1 MTSAAGGCLIG
12 LKPLGTMSILGV
24 ASTPKVRLI
33 LALGISIGGV
43 CSSTEDTAHEFE
55 LKMASLN
62 FCLVLCMKDFPR
74 SPEEE
79 EAELSDDFFSSFL
92 GEVGL

>member
-1 MTSAAGGCLIG
+1 MG
-12 LKPLGTMSILGV
+12 LKPLGTMLILGV
-24 ASTPKVRLI
+24 ASTPKVRWI

-55 LKMASLN
+55 PKMASFS

-74 SPEEE
+74 FPEEE
-79 EAELSDDFFSSFL
+79 EEELPDAFLSSFL
-92 GEVGL
+92 GGVGL